1 MTLDNFLAIQGT
13 TAEEMDEQLSD
24 RATSELRSAF
34 AIEKLA
40 EAEEVEVAETE
51 IDERMESMIT
61 SAGRKVSNR
70 ERRQLNSAESRE
82 NISRGIRNEKAVD
95 RLLEL
100 VTFEPADDDP
110 GEDDDETEG
119 TEGETNV

>member
-1 MTLDNFLAIQGT
+1 M
-13 TAEEMDEQLSD
+13 
-24 RATSELRSAF
+24 
-34 AIEKLA
+34 
-40 EAEEVEVAETE
+40 AETE
-51 IDERMESMIT
+51 IEERLESMIT

-100 VTFEPADDDP
+100 ATFEPADDDP
-110 GEDDDETEG
+110 GEDNDETEG
-119 TEGETNV
+119 TEGQTNV

>member
-1 MTLDNFLAIQGT
+1 
-13 TAEEMDEQLSD
+13 
-24 RATSELRSAF
+24 
-34 AIEKLA
+34 
-40 EAEEVEVAETE
+40 
-51 IDERMESMIT
+51 
-61 SAGRKVSNR
+61 VSNR

-119 TEGETNV
+119 TEGQTNV